1 MFGRRRML
9 LVEDT
14 IGHISLDDWN
24 LDNTIYE
31 SHRLS
36 DLAGQ

>member
-1 MFGRRRML
+1 MFSRRRLL

-24 LDNTIYE
+24 MGNSVYGSQGML
-31 SHRLS
+31 
-36 DLAGQ
+36 